1 MSGRT
6 SPWMWSD
13 QFEYNLQLTGICDD
27 YDTIFKR
34 GANLDEG
41 IVLFFIKEGIINGA
55 CGVGKL
61 GKVGKDIKLASRI
74 SHRKI
79 PVNGKQIE
87 DKNFKLNKLLR

>member
-1 MSGRT
+1 M
-6 SPWMWSD
+6 
-13 QFEYNLQLTGICDD
+13 
-27 YDTIFKR
+27 
-34 GANLDEG
+34 DEG

-74 SHRKI
+74 SHKKI